1 MQLPRLFRS
10 ASFRLASLYLL
21 LFLLSVGALAAL
33 LFINVRATLDNEV
46 RSQITNEEN
55 LLLFE
60 YREDGLVELLEETEE
75 RIEKNDRGERLLYM
89 VQSPS
94 GQVVFDRIAAVSPPF
109 GWQEIEGNPQRLFH
123 FTLLDNGYVLGVG
136 KDLSEFGG
144 MENALLHAFG
154 WALVAVLVMGAA
166 GGLILS
172 RRTLAKVESINTI
185 ARGIGDGK
193 LSERIPLRQT
203 GDEFDGLGQT
213 LNRMFDR
220 IEHLVSDVRAVSTGI
235 AHDLRTPLARLR
247 HRLEELRERVAP
259 GREQAE
265 LDTAISEVD
274 GILQTFAALLRLA
287 EVEAGALRSGFRRVD
302 LSALV
307 QQVVEAYG
315 PLGEDH
321 GIVFES
327 NIRDHVEV
335 LGDAKLLQ
343 QLLANLLENALQHA
357 GRGVTV
363 AVRLHA
369 EVERILLEVADNG
382 RGIPDEDRDKIIR
395 PFERL
400 ETNRPDGVGGG
411 GAGSGLGLA
420 LVAAIARLHEA
431 DLQLLDNKPG
441 LLCRAAFP
449 QPS

>member
-21 LFLLSVGALAAL
+21 LFLLSVGTLATL
-33 LFINVRATLDNEV
+33 LFINVRATLDDQV
-46 RSQITNEEN
+46 RGQITNEVN

-89 VQSPS
+89 VQSPT
-94 GQVVFDRIAAVSPPF
+94 GQVVFDRIEAVSPPY
-109 GWQEIEGNPQRLFH
+109 GWKKVGSDNDRLFH

-136 KDLSEFGG
+136 KDVDELAGIQR
-144 MENALLHAFG
+144 ALLHAFG
-154 WALVAVLVMGAA
+154 WAVAVVLILGIA

-172 RRTLAKVESINTI
+172 RRTLAKVERINDT
-185 ARGIGDGK
+185 ARDIGDGR

-203 GDEFDGLGQT
+203 GDEFDDLGNT

-247 HRLEELRERVAP
+247 NRLEGMREQASP

-274 GILQTFAALLRLA
+274 SILQTFAALLRLA
-287 EVEAGALRSGFRRVD
+287 EVEAGTLRSGFRRVD

-307 QQVVEAYG
+307 RQVVEAYE
-315 PLGEDH
+315 PLGEDN
-321 GIVFES
+321 GIVLES
-327 NIRDHVEV
+327 DIQKHLEV
-335 LGDAKLLQ
+335 TGDANLLQ
-343 QLLANLLENALQHA
+343 QLLANLIENALQHA
-357 GRGVTV
+357 GRDLTV
-363 AVRLHA
+363 AVRLREEA
-369 EVERILLEVADNG
+369 RRILLEVADNG
-382 RGIPDEDRDKIIR
+382 RGIPAEAREKIVK

-400 ETNRPDGVGGG
+400 DTAAP
-411 GAGSGLGLA
+411 GSGLGLA

-431 DLQLLDNKPG
+431 DLQLLDNHPG
-441 LLCRAAFP
+441 LLCRATFP
-449 QPS
+449 RDR